1 MAATAFDTLD
11 AARRLKAAG
20 IETEHAEAIVEIMGQ
35 SVNQLVTREHFS
47 KELGLTRE
55 HFDAKLRRTR
65 EHFDAELR
73 RTREHFGAEL
83 RRTREH
89 FGAELRRTWEHFDA
103 ELQRT
108 REHFD
113 AEIAKLRAEFM
124 HTHLISVGVL
134 IAAIAL
140 ATTIL
145 GMMLSRGGGI

>member
-20 IETEHAEAIVEIMGQ
+20 IEAEHAEAIVEIMGQ

-65 EHFDAELR
+65 EHFDAKLR
-73 RTREHFGAEL
+73 RTREHFDAEL
-83 RRTREH
+83 RRTR
-89 FGAELRRTWEHFDA
+89 EHFDA

-145 GMMLSRGGGI
+145 GMMMTRGGGI

>member
-20 IETEHAEAIVEIMGQ
+20 IEAEHAEAIVEIMGQ
-35 SVNQLVTREHFS
+35 SVNQLVTRKHFS

-65 EHFDAELR
+65 EHFDAKLR
-73 RTREHFGAEL
+73 RTREHFDAEL
-83 RRTREH
+83 Q
-89 FGAELRRTWEHFDA
+89 RTWEHFDA

-145 GMMLSRGGGI
+145 GMMMTRGGGI

>member
-20 IETEHAEAIVEIMGQ
+20 IEAEHAEAIVEIMGQ

-73 RTREHFGAEL
+73 RTREHF
-83 RRTREH
+83 
-89 FGAELRRTWEHFDA
+89 DA

-113 AEIAKLRAEFM
+113 AEIAKVRAEFM

-145 GMMLSRGGGI
+145 GMMMTRGGGI

>member
-20 IETEHAEAIVEIMGQ
+20 IEAEQAEAIVEIMGQ
-35 SVNQLVTREHFS
+35 SVNQLVTREHFI
-47 KELGLTRE
+47 T
-55 HFDAKLRRTR
+55 
-65 EHFDAELR
+65 ELR
-73 RTREHFGAEL
+73 LF
-83 RRTREH
+83 
-89 FGAELRRTWEHFDA
+89 
-103 ELQRT
+103 

-124 HTHLISVGVL
+124 RTHLISVGVL

-145 GMMLSRGGGI
+145 GMMLTRGAGI

>member
-20 IETEHAEAIVEIMGQ
+20 IEAEHAEAIVEIMGQ

-65 EHFDAELR
+65 EHFDAKLR
-73 RTREHFGAEL
+73 RTREHFDAEL
-83 RRTREH
+83 Q
-89 FGAELRRTWEHFDA
+89 RTWEHFDA

-145 GMMLSRGGGI
+145 GMMMTRGGGI